1 MTQEEYSVR
10 NMPNM
15 QENKEIGSEFWFD
28 TELRNDRTAP
38 HETLM
43 LSGRTAID
51 VIIKDILKIRKV
63 GNVCM
68 PAYCCDSMIDPFL
81 RNGIKV
87 DLYDLEFNDGL
98 HYIVDRDLQ
107 TDIFYVNNYFGYE
120 NTISNDIIKHF
131 KQKGA
136 IIIYDKTHSL
146 FMANDTTDG
155 LADYTFASIRKW
167 MGVVDGAVVSK
178 RNGGLG
184 LDLKEYPYLQC
195 KLDAMR
201 EKAKYINGDSTIDKQ
216 QFLDK
221 YSEFGHYLSEEYQGY
236 KMDDLSVGIWQ
247 QSDKVA
253 IREQRRENAA
263 VLHLEKRL
271 NFLGKLSVNSC
282 PIFVPVL
289 FDSTEERNAIRKH
302 LIENK
307 IYCPIHWPKNRLVAP
322 DMKVNRIF
330 DTELS
335 LICDQRYTEADM
347 ERIINVINKSF

>member
-1 MTQEEYSVR
+1 
-10 NMPNM
+10 MPNM
-15 QENKEIGSEFWFD
+15 QGNKEIGSEFWFD
-28 TELRNDRTAP
+28 SELRDEKSTTP
-38 HETLM
+38 YETLV

-51 VIIKDILKIRKV
+51 VIIKDILKTR
-63 GNVCM
+63 NVRNVYM
-68 PAYCCDSMIDPFL
+68 PAYCCDSMIEPFL
-81 RNGIKV
+81 RNGLKV
-87 DLYDLEFNDGL
+87 DLYDLDFNDGL

-120 NTISNDIIKHF
+120 NAISNDIIEYF

-146 FMANDTTDG
+146 FMCNDATEEF
-155 LADYTFASIRKW
+155 ADYTFASIRKW
-167 MGVVDGAVVSK
+167 MGVADGAVIRK
-178 RNGGLG
+178 RQGGLD

-201 EKAKYINGDSTIDKQ
+201 NKAKYIKGDSAIDKR

-221 YSEFGHYLSEEYQGY
+221 YSEFGHHLSEEYKGY

-253 IREQRRENAA
+253 IRELRRENAA
-263 VLHLEKRL
+263 VLHLETSL
-271 NFLGKLSVNSC
+271 HFIGDLSANSC

-289 FDSTEERNAIRKH
+289 FESTEERNEVRRS

-307 IYCPIHWPKNRLVAP
+307 IYCPIHWPKNTLVTQ
-322 DMKVNRIF
+322 DMNVNKIF

-347 ERIINVINKSF
+347 ERIINVIKKSF

>member
-1 MTQEEYSVR
+1 MTQEVYSVR
-10 NMPNM
+10 NMPSM
-15 QENKEIGSEFWFD
+15 QGNKEIGSEFWLD
-28 TELRNDRTAP
+28 AELRNENLAS
-38 HETLM
+38 HETLV

-51 VIIKDILKIRKV
+51 AIIKDILKTRKV
-63 GNVCM
+63 RNVYM

-87 DLYDLEFNDGL
+87 NLYDLDFNEGL
-98 HYIVDRDLQ
+98 HYNVDGDLQ

-120 NTISNDIIKHF
+120 NTISYDIIEYFKH
-131 KQKGA
+131 KGA

-146 FMANDTTDG
+146 FMTNDTIDA

-167 MGVVDGAVVSK
+167 MGVVDGAVVGK
-178 RNGGLG
+178 RNGGLD
-184 LDLKEYPYLQC
+184 LDLNEYPYMQC

-201 EKAKYINGDSTIDKQ
+201 DKAKYINGNTTINKQ

-221 YSEFGHYLSEEYQGY
+221 YSEFGHHLSEEYQGY

-247 QSDKVA
+247 QSDKAA

-271 NFLGKLSVNSC
+271 NYLGKLSVNSC
-282 PIFVPVL
+282 PIFVPIL
-289 FDSTEERNAIRKH
+289 FDSTEERNAIRRS

-307 IYCPIHWPKNRLVAP
+307 IYCPIHWPKNALVTP